1 MTPVPAVYN
10 GMVSKITQNTKGGA
24 QSPAASRDVT
34 LSRWSSLVADYLPTL
49 CVELGVMFSQLWVY
63 RLASHLLGTI
73 GFSEYAVARRTIAFV
88 FPLTLLGLTVSLPR
102 FIARNKHSDS
112 STDVGYFGAAL
123 SLALVTTS
131 TVVALMNVAPGKFAK
146 LFFGS
151 ETFTSLIFPV
161 SLLIAGLAFHTVAYA
176 YFRGHLLM
184 RHANVLQFVNLGLI
198 PPLVLL
204 LSRGDVRR
212 ALLLL
217 GASTLTVGV
226 VAIVS
231 LGPWQEIIV
240 GAAKIKELLR
250 YGIQR
255 VPGDLALLGLFALPT
270 TITAHARGVREA
282 GLVAFATLA
291 ITIVSAGVSPLGLI
305 LLPKASRMFASG
317 DFSHLKSHVLQLVLI
332 TAFGTGAISVALGIF
347 AKPIVR
353 AYLGSDFLMAAD
365 LIRVVAFGIMPYC
378 LFLLLSHVIDA
389 FHKNSITA
397 AIELVAITV
406 AGAGWWIAWTHD
418 RNSFGFVLAFLA
430 GVLVLA
436 GLAITACLTIFRT
449 LSAAASAPEPD
460 ICDPVLVQG
469 QAD

>member
-1 MTPVPAVYN
+1 VN
-10 GMVSKITQNTKGGA
+10 SFSEKIKDETQLPEANRD
-24 QSPAASRDVT
+24 AA
-34 LSRWSSLVADYLPTL
+34 LSRWSSLVAEYLSTL
-49 CVELGVMFSQLWVY
+49 CVELAVMLSQLWVY
-63 RLASHLLGTI
+63 RLASQLLGTV

-88 FPLTLLGLTVSLPR
+88 FPLTLLGLTVALPR

-123 SLALVTTS
+123 SVALVTTS
-131 TVVALMNVAPGKFAK
+131 VLVALMNFSPAKFAG

-151 ETFTSLIFPV
+151 ETFTLLIFPI
-161 SLLIAGLAFHTVAYA
+161 SLLIAGLGFHTVAYA

-184 RHANVLQFVNLGLI
+184 RRANILQFVNLGLI

-212 ALLLL
+212 ALLGL
-217 GASTLTVGV
+217 GASTLTV
-226 VAIVS
+226 AALTI
-231 LGPWQEIIV
+231 LCFTPWQEILV
-240 GAAKIKELLR
+240 GTSKIKELLN

-291 ITIVSAGVSPLGLI
+291 ITIVSAAVSPLGLI

-317 DFSHLKSHVLQLVLI
+317 DFSHLKLHVSQLALL
-332 TAFGTGAISVALGIF
+332 TALGTGAISVALGLL

-353 AYLGSDFLMAAD
+353 AYLGPDFLMAAD
-365 LIRVVAFGIMPYC
+365 LIQVVAFAITPYC

-397 AIELVAITV
+397 AIELVAVTV
-406 AGAGWWIAWTHD
+406 AAVGWWIAWTND
-418 RNSFGFVLAFLA
+418 RTSFGFVLAFLA

-436 GLAITACLTIFRT
+436 GLAIATCVTIFRT
-449 LSAAASAPEPD
+449 LGADGSAPRPD
-460 ICDPVLVQG
+460 ICDPVLVEG
-469 QAD
+469 QTD